1 MTTRRLR
8 ILRAL
13 FLSAL
18 LLVPALASGHHHAT
32 HPAAPCAACAV
43 THHTPVTMAPV
54 VAAPA
59 IAELVVGVRLVA
71 VTQPRDPATRSA
83 TGRGP
88 PAAVLSQEA

>member
-18 LLVPALASGHHHAT
+18 LLVPAIVSGHHHAT
-32 HPAAPCAACAV
+32 HPAAPCATCAV
-43 THHTPVTMAPV
+43 TQHTPVATAPV
-54 VAAPA
+54 VSAPA
-59 IAELVVGVRLVA
+59 IGELVVGVTLVA
-71 VTQPRDPATRSA
+71 VTQPSDPATRAA

-88 PAAVLSQEA
+88 PAAPLSQEA